1 MRRFFS
7 LFPSLSLVG
16 VLLGCTAQ
24 TDVVSQH
31 VNACLLL
38 TEAEVAIAIGAPVS
52 APEKRSDTQC
62 LYHAKGKGDE
72 TVAIEID
79 QEPGEEKRQQ
89 FNKERKKHER
99 TQISGLG
106 DAAFTSP
113 SPPRGI
119 HLSFMKDSALV
130 TLTISS
136 SQHGRPAEAVVNLGK
151 SAAARLAAQL
161 SPNVEAASISLPP
174 ILSSASWAGDWYGC
188 QILGQLTAKGR
199 LTLTSSGG
207 WSLTAAVVTPGILLA
222 DKGRWQAESFQNIL
236 HGTYQVL
243 GKEAFM
249 TTGILSVKW
258 EKISKG
264 QPPSRFDR
272 TLYKALTGVP
282 HRLQI
287 KRLPPVEPALL
298 GVWEASAKYV
308 DRQEEFVWSIAANNV
323 SEFYRAMLW
332 SGDMERDGDR
342 YRLIAMPAKTV
353 PFHIK
358 VINQDTLELTDSEG
372 TASQWGRK
380 DNLLARC

>member
-1 MRRFFS
+1 M
-7 LFPSLSLVG
+7 VA
-16 VLLGCTAQ
+16 LLGCTAQ
-24 TDVVSQH
+24 TEVVSQH

-38 TEAEVAIAIGAPVS
+38 TEAEVAIAVGAPVS

-62 LYHAKGKGDE
+62 LYHAKGKGNE

-99 TQISGLG
+99 TQVPGLG

-119 HLSFMKDSALV
+119 HLSFMKDNALV

-161 SPNVEAASISLPP
+161 SPNVEAAPISLPP
-174 ILSSASWAGDWYGC
+174 LLSSASWAGDWYGC
-188 QILGQLTAKGR
+188 PTVGRLTAKGR

-207 WSLTAAVVTPGILLA
+207 WSMMAGAVTPGMLLA
-222 DKGRWQAESFQNIL
+222 DKGRWQVESFQDIL

-249 TTGILSVKW
+249 TTGILSMKW
-258 EKISKG
+258 EKIAKG
-264 QPPSRFDR
+264 QAPSRFDR
-272 TLYKALTGVP
+272 ALYKSLTGVP

-287 KRLPPVEPALL
+287 KRLPAVEPALL

-308 DRQEEFVWSIAANNV
+308 DHEEEFVWSITANNV
-323 SEFYRAMLW
+323 SQFYRAMLW
-332 SGDMERDGDR
+332 SGDMERDGDG

-358 VINQDTLELTDSEG
+358 LINQDILELSDSEG
-372 TASQWGRK
+372 AASSWGRK